1 MREILF
7 QKSLPVLGFRSDF
20 SEIVR
25 NSNFSPK
32 LVRIRY
38 TFHEKLE
45 KLTFHM
51 KLASIFALK
60 LRGTNPPMGCIT
72 TSLATVTFS
81 VQIEDASL
89 ANAMSMTL
97 LTTHFSFI

>member
-1 MREILF
+1 
-7 QKSLPVLGFRSDF
+7 
-20 SEIVR
+20 
-25 NSNFSPK
+25 
-32 LVRIRY
+32 
-38 TFHEKLE
+38 
-45 KLTFHM
+45 M

-60 LRGTNPPMGCIT
+60 YRGTNPPMGCIT
-72 TSLATVTFS
+72 TSLVTVTFS

>member
-1 MREILF
+1 MNSQMLNTNMYLVYLIF
-7 QKSLPVLGFRSDF
+7 DIQSWDFGPIFRKRS
-20 SEIVR
+20 
-25 NSNFSPK
+25 
-32 LVRIRY
+32 
-38 TFHEKLE
+38 
-45 KLTFHM
+45 
-51 KLASIFALK
+51 ASIFALK
-60 LRGTNPPMGCIT
+60 LQGTNPPMSCIT

>member
-1 MREILF
+1 MHPETSHFLRTLFLPKAWILRAG
-7 QKSLPVLGFRSDF
+7 SIL
-20 SEIVR
+20 
-25 NSNFSPK
+25 
-32 LVRIRY
+32 
-38 TFHEKLE
+38 FHEKLE

-51 KLASIFALK
+51 KLASIFSSQ

-72 TSLATVTFS
+72 TSLVTVTFS

>member
-1 MREILF
+1 MQCWWFGQIFWKWSEILTF
-7 QKSLPVLGFRSDF
+7 PPNW
-20 SEIVR
+20 SELDI
-25 NSNFSPK
+25 
-32 LVRIRY
+32 L
-38 TFHEKLE
+38 FHEKLE

-51 KLASIFALK
+51 KLALIFVLK

-72 TSLATVTFS
+72 TSLVTVTFS

-89 ANAMSMTL
+89 VNAMSMTL